1 MSPTQLVVIIAV
13 AIIAALL
20 KSITGLGYPLLLIP
34 ALALIVDIVDAIV
47 IVAPSNFI
55 LNVWIAGTN
64 RAQLPAARTLKP
76 FVATGIVGTVI
87 GTLLLPLLPDRG
99 LRIALIVII
108 VAFLLDRARQARAT
122 EDSVGG
128 TVSDKLAP
136 LAGFFAGMFQGTTGV
151 AAPVVSVWFLS
162 RQLAV
167 DAFVFAVTM
176 SFTVVG
182 LVQIVILLFQP
193 DFADEL
199 LLGLILVPFTLL
211 TVPAGAFIRARLDTS
226 RFEQLVVAVLI
237 AAAISLLTRV
247 F

>member
-1 MSPTQLVVIIAV
+1 MSPTQLVVMIAV
-13 AIIAALL
+13 AVIAALL
-20 KSITGLGYPLLLIP
+20 KSVTGLGYPLLLIP
-34 ALALIVDIVDAIV
+34 ALALFLDIADAIV

-55 LNVWIAGTN
+55 LNVWIAGVN
-64 RAQLPAARTLKP
+64 RDQLPAARTLKP
-76 FVATGIVGTVI
+76 FAIAGVVGTVI

-99 LRIALIVII
+99 LRIALIAII
-108 VAFLLDRARQARAT
+108 VAFLLDRARQAGASEAST
-122 EDSVGG
+122 GDG
-128 TVSDKLAP
+128 VSDALAP
-136 LAGFFAGMFQGTTGV
+136 IAGFFAGIFQGTTGV

-167 DAFVFAVTM
+167 DAFVFALTM
-176 SFTVVG
+176 SFAVVG
-182 LVQIVILLFQP
+182 LVQILILLFQP

-211 TVPAGAFIRARLDTS
+211 TVPVGAFIRGRLDTA

-237 AAAISLLTRV
+237 AAAISLVTRV